1 MKKYIQTCTCVNS
14 CWVGFP
20 LLGPFGTRCGG
31 MKFLPPKGKC
41 PLRPSDLTVP
51 RPTWNRCCAEP
62 RKVYFKK
69 NAKWNKNKSH
79 VKSSSNQTAICM
91 IFFVKP
97 WNCYQNGTILTWD
110 GDATRFPNFLWFFE
124 PMLLTLLTSW
134 PAPHGENQSGTGVA
148 LSQSVWAA
156 PLKSIGSSLQGS
168 TKKNIACK
176 L

>member
-1 MKKYIQTCTCVNS
+1 MKKKFYIQTCTCVNS

-41 PLRPSDLTVP
+41 PLRPSDLTVL

-91 IFFVKP
+91 IFFFSNPEIVIKTGP
-97 WNCYQNGTILTWD
+97 FWRETATQRDFPTFCSFLNLCCSHCSPHDPLRTAKIKAEQALLWASLSGRPLWNL
-110 GDATRFPNFLWFFE
+110 
-124 PMLLTLLTSW
+124 
-134 PAPHGENQSGTGVA
+134 
-148 LSQSVWAA
+148 
-156 PLKSIGSSLQGS
+156 
-168 TKKNIACK
+168 
-176 L
+176 